1 MIEKNLGD
9 INFDRKTIIHIQM
22 DEFCFLQNNQNMADN
37 LIGFFTEGIA
47 SCSVLIIYND
57 NDDFVPY

>member
-9 INFDRKTIIHIQM
+9 INFDRKHIQM

-37 LIGFFTEGIA
+37 LIGFFNEGIA
-47 SCSVLIIYND
+47 SSSVLIIYND